1 MLNIKGNK
9 KGSHIIEATI
19 CLPIYI
25 MAIILLS
32 SIILL
37 YSAAENITFSVA
49 DELRLAAIEARY
61 VKVNP
66 LKPFQIKER
75 VLEENKNVSE
85 CRIKSY
91 SSCAKYKQFNNIIK
105 FKMEATF
112 DKSLMY
118 FNSKASYRLNVMTRA
133 FVGDSGKL
141 NPMSKEEFANDDS
154 EIVYI
159 FPNYGECYHNENC
172 TYVKN
177 GCKPI
182 ILTESIKNRYSS
194 CKTCNSSAANL
205 GDVVYVFSSG
215 TSYHKSNCN
224 LVEKNYIKI
233 EKKTAIERG
242 YRPCKKC
249 GG

>member
-1 MLNIKGNK
+1 MLNIRKNK

-49 DELRLAAIEARY
+49 DELRVAAIEARY

-66 LKPFQIKER
+66 LIPFKIKER
-75 VLEENKNVSE
+75 VIEENKNVSE
-85 CRIKSY
+85 CKMKFYGTCMR
-91 SSCAKYKQFNNIIK
+91 YKELNNLIK

-118 FNSKASYRLNVMTRA
+118 FNSKASYKLNVMTRA

-141 NPMSKEEFANDDS
+141 NPMSKEEFSNDEA

-182 ILTESIKNRYSS
+182 VLTESTKNSYSQ
-194 CKTCNSSAANL
+194 CQTCNSSAAIL
-205 GDVVYVFSSG
+205 GDVVYVFSTG
-215 TSYHKSNCN
+215 GSYHKSNCS
-224 LVEKNYIKI
+224 LVDKNYIKI